1 MFDFWLFLM
10 LGLAGSAG
18 PAHIGFRLLAHR
30 HHRDRDWAFA
40 EGSEDGQWGY
50 SWWLMKRGYAG
61 SASSADRDMR
71 FFGFWA
77 MLSGWIAA
85 LALVASGVLIVVRQ

>member
-30 HHRDRDWAFA
+30 HHRDRGWPFA
-40 EGSEDGQWGY
+40 EGTEDGNWGY
-50 SWWLMKRGYAG
+50 SGWLMRRAYAPF
-61 SASSADRDMR
+61 ADRGMA

-77 MLSGWIAA
+77 MVSGWLTALAIAA
-85 LALVASGVLIVVRQ
+85 SSILITVRQ

>member
-1 MFDFWLFLM
+1 MDDFVLFMM

-30 HHRDRDWAFA
+30 HHRDRGWPFA
-40 EGSEDGQWGY
+40 PETEDGQWGY
-50 SWWLMKRGYAG
+50 SWWLMKRGYAPH
-61 SASSADRDMR
+61 ADRDMR
-71 FFGFWA
+71 FFGFWG

-85 LALVASGVLIVVRQ
+85 VALAASAVLIVLRQTP

>member
-1 MFDFWLFLM
+1 MPDFILFLM

-30 HHRDRDWAFA
+30 HHRDRGWPFA
-40 EGSEDGQWGY
+40 AGTEDGEWGY
-50 SWWLMKRGYAG
+50 SWWLMKRGY
-61 SASSADRDMR
+61 SPHADGDMG

-77 MLSGWIAA
+77 MVSGWIASF
-85 LALVASGVLIVVRQ
+85 ALVSCTILIILRQ

>member
-10 LGLAGSAG
+10 MGVTGSAG

-30 HHRDRDWAFA
+30 HHRDRGWPFA
-40 EGSEDGQWGY
+40 EGTEDGQWGY
-50 SWWLMKRGYAG
+50 SGWLMRRGYA
-61 SASSADRDMR
+61 ANTDNDMR

-85 LALVASGVLIVVRQ
+85 FALVASATLMAIRQ

>member
-30 HHRDRDWAFA
+30 HHRDRGWPFA
-40 EGSEDGQWGY
+40 EGTEDGQWGY
-50 SWWLMKRGYAG
+50 SGWLMRRSYTAYP
-61 SASSADRDMR
+61 DRDMG

-77 MLSGWIAA
+77 MLSGWLAA
-85 LALVASGVLIVVRQ
+85 LAIAASTVLISVRQ

>member
-30 HHRDRDWAFA
+30 HHRDRGWPFA
-40 EGSEDGQWGY
+40 EGTEDGQWGY
-50 SWWLMKRGYAG
+50 SGWLMRRGYTAY
-61 SASSADRDMR
+61 ADRDMG

-77 MLSGWIAA
+77 MLSGWLAA
-85 LALVASGVLIVVRQ
+85 LAIAASAVLISVRQ

>member
-18 PAHIGFRLLAHR
+18 PAHIGFRVLAHR
-30 HHRDRDWAFA
+30 HHRDRGWPLAA
-40 EGSEDGQWGY
+40 GSEDGHWGY
-50 SWWLMKRGYAG
+50 SRWLMARGYARF
-61 SASSADRDMR
+61 ADRDMR

-77 MLSGWIAA
+77 CLSGWIAA
-85 LALVASGVLIVVRQ
+85 LALVAGGVLIVIRS

>member
-1 MFDFWLFLM
+1 M
-10 LGLAGSAG
+10 
-18 PAHIGFRLLAHR
+18 
-30 HHRDRDWAFA
+30 

-50 SWWLMKRGYAG
+50 SAWLMKRGYVRD
-61 SASSADRDMR
+61 ADRDMA

-85 LALVASGVLIVVRQ
+85 LAIAGAAVMIVLRQSTLG

>member
-10 LGLAGSAG
+10 LGVSGSAG
-18 PAHIGFRLLAHR
+18 PAHIGFRLLGHR
-30 HHRDRDWAFA
+30 HHRDRGWPFA
-40 EGSEDGQWGY
+40 PGSEEGSWAY
-50 SWWLMKRGYAG
+50 SWWLMKRGYEPY
-61 SASSADRDMR
+61 ADRDMA

-85 LALVASGVLIVVRQ
+85 LALVASAVLIAVRQ